1 MIKIN
6 LVREGKAVRG
16 GSGVA
21 AAAPTVGGGA
31 GTSLNNVL
39 VIGLALVGLLA
50 AAGYWFLKYS
60 EKKSKQEQVA
70 SQRLVAQSLESIIAE
85 VESYQRRKDALEN
98 RIKTIN
104 DLKQR
109 QKGPVRL
116 LDRISQDLPDLVWLD
131 KLELSG
137 ALITVDGRG
146 LNPNAIANFVENV
159 KADPLF
165 DEPEVQAINQQPGVG
180 PNAQNVYNFQMS
192 FAFTYTP
199 PAAGT
204 PAQTTTAGTP
214 GGAPGAAGAAPG
226 S

>member
-16 GSGVA
+16 GTGVA
-21 AAAPTVGGGA
+21 AAAPTVGSGA

-39 VIGLALVGLLA
+39 VIGMALVGLLI

-60 EKKSKQEQVA
+60 EKKSKQKQVE

-131 KLELSG
+131 KMTLAG
-137 ALITVDGRG
+137 TLITVDGRG
-146 LNPNAIANFVENV
+146 LNPNAIANFVENI

-165 DEPEVQAINQQPGVG
+165 DEPEVQAINQQPGQG

-192 FAFTYTP
+192 FAFTYLP
-199 PAAGT
+199 PAAET
-204 PAQTTTAGTP
+204 PSQTSTAGTP
-214 GGAPGAAGAAPG
+214 GGTPRAGTAPG

>member
-1 MIKIN
+1 VIKIN

-16 GSGVA
+16 GGSGVS

-39 VIGLALVGLLA
+39 VVGLALVGLLI

-60 EKKSKQEQVA
+60 AKNSKEDQVA
-70 SQRLVAQSLESIIAE
+70 SQRIEAQKLESIIAE

-104 DLKQR
+104 DLKQK

-131 KLELSG
+131 RMTLAG
-137 ALITVDGRG
+137 AQISVEGRG
-146 LNPNAIANFVENV
+146 LNPNAIANFVENI

-165 DEPEVQAINQQPGVG
+165 DEPEVQAINQQPGSG

-199 PAAGT
+199 PVAGT
-204 PAQTTTAGTP
+204 PGQTTTAGTP
-214 GGAPGAAGAAPG
+214 GGAAAPG